1 LTRVNIRIKVNIII
15 VLKPDFEV
23 DPGQDPIHKSG
34 WLLAM
39 IKIKIKIIII
49 IVLKL
54 DLEFD

>member
-1 LTRVNIRIKVNIII
+1 MNIII

-23 DPGQDPIHKSG
+23 DPGQDPIHRSG